1 MIIRCIDR
9 CQIQCDPQLR
19 LQIGVCTQARECQP
33 MCEQEVMSCN
43 VSRLLFTATW
53 SMFAGPVSKIGRA
66 PGLIQG
72 DPPVDAVS
80 QQSRDYLCIIRKSEC
95 SLSVEPATFLVQ
107 RQREIPMIQGH
118 KGRNTS
124 CQECIYQTIIKIQTA
139 PVDSSLSLGKNARP
153 RDGEAIRIQTEFGHQ
168 RYIFWHTVVMV
179 GCHISVLSVM
189 YLARNS
195 CELIPDRQA
204 TPILRGCAFNLIGCS
219 CRTPEKICGE
229 D

>member
-80 QQSRDYLCIIRKSEC
+80 QQSRDYYVAASISFTDPRTDQIC
-95 SLSVEPATFLVQ
+95 EPITDDQ
-107 RQREIPMIQGH
+107 RG
-118 KGRNTS
+118 
-124 CQECIYQTIIKIQTA
+124 
-139 PVDSSLSLGKNARP
+139 
-153 RDGEAIRIQTEFGHQ
+153 
-168 RYIFWHTVVMV
+168 
-179 GCHISVLSVM
+179 
-189 YLARNS
+189 LAR
-195 CELIPDRQA
+195 LITD
-204 TPILRGCAFNLIGCS
+204 NY
-219 CRTPEKICGE
+219 E
-229 D
+229 